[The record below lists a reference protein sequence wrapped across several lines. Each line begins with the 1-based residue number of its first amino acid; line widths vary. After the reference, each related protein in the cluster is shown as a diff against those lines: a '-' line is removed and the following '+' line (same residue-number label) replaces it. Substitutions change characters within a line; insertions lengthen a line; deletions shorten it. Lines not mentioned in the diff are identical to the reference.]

1 MEFIRIVKFDKII
14 RNLNILRA
22 HYENYRNL
30 ADPRRNF
37 FVFPNQNLF
46 NTIIRRA
53 EELNEF
59 LNSQNKSD
67 IEIYKSY
74 IPLSDSLY
82 NFLYEIK
89 KSSFENEI
97 ISIIREAVYKLEDSK
112 NKIDSIMDGINDG
125 NESVNIID
133 EAAEYFQRE
142 HNNSFNFYGDF
153 INNININNLSEIK
166 KNEEDGFCDEKF
178 IKKPKKIES
187 KNELKYLKIK
197 KDFIYKS
204 YYANNLVKD

>member
-14 RNLNILRA
+14 RTLNILRA

-67 IEIYKSY
+67 IEIKKSY
-74 IPLSDSLY
+74 KPLSDSLY
-82 NFLYEIK
+82 NFLIEIK

-97 ISIIREAVYKLEDSK
+97 ISIIREAVYKLENSK
-112 NKIDSIMDGINDG
+112 IS
-125 NESVNIID
+125 
-133 EAAEYFQRE
+133 
-142 HNNSFNFYGDF
+142 
-153 INNININNLSEIK
+153 
-166 KNEEDGFCDEKF
+166 
-178 IKKPKKIES
+178 
-187 KNELKYLKIK
+187 
-197 KDFIYKS
+197 
-204 YYANNLVKD
+204 